1 MSDLL
6 EVIPD
11 FDIKPYTHLLH
22 SLEKNDIIVA
32 DLITSD
38 PKEIARRCP
47 LPSADVQRLV
57 ADVIKALQG
66 DVQSGMRKIC
76 KAPSSRSG
84 GNTAGATIE
93 HINEGTATV
102 VGSQQVKTL
111 DAAID
116 QALAGGFQP
125 GQITEIVGE
134 SAVGKTQLVLG
145 LLLSV
150 QLPPPRGMGKGAIY
164 VSTEAPLNTS
174 RLKQML
180 YSHPG
185 YESMEPEDR
194 PSLDY
199 VHTIATNDL
208 EAQEH
213 ILRYQLPV
221 AVQRFKIGLVVLDSV
236 AANFRAEHETRT
248 PAGLAERAVE
258 LVKLGAMLRRVA
270 IENQVAI
277 VVTNQVS
284 DRFDDPKNVLRS
296 SSPATA
302 SSPALAGPNVPPGM
316 ATIRQEVQSLD
327 YQQQFFTG
335 WGDDRQGQGT
345 RGQYKN
351 PALGLAW
358 ANQISARIVLKM
370 ESERQEYVGGNIW
383 RDRKKSR
390 TFAVVFAP
398 WAPPTYPAVP
408 YEIGTQGIVS
418 VPQPVGPPAAPT
430 AVDEEHADLL
440 NEELWATDEDDEFP

>member
-6 EVIPD
+6 DVLPD
-11 FDIKPYTHLLH
+11 FDIKPYTHLFH
-22 SLEKNDIIVA
+22 SLEKNDVTVA

-57 ADVIKALQG
+57 ADVIQALHG
-66 DVQSGMRKIC
+66 DVQSGLK
-76 KAPSSRSG
+76 KV
-84 GNTAGATIE
+84 NTAAPAAGPDDKST
-93 HINEGTATV
+93 
-102 VGSQQVKTL
+102 GSVKGHQQVKTL
-111 DAAID
+111 DSAID
-116 QALAGGFQP
+116 RALAGGFQP
-125 GQITEIVGE
+125 GHITEIVGE

-180 YSHPG
+180 YSHPE

-199 VHTIATNDL
+199 IHTIATNDL

-221 AVQRFKIGLVVLDSV
+221 AVQRFNIGLVVLDSV

-258 LVKLGAMLRRVA
+258 LGKLGTMLRRVA
-270 IENQVAI
+270 IENKAAI
-277 VVTNQVS
+277 VVTNQVA
-284 DRFDDPKNVLRS
+284 DRFDDPRGMLRS

-302 SSPALAGPNVPPGM
+302 SSPALPGPTVPPEI
-316 ATIRQEVQSLD
+316 AEIRREVQSLD

-335 WGDDRQGQGT
+335 WGDDRQEK
-345 RGQYKN
+345 RWQYKN

-383 RDRKKSR
+383 RDKKKSR

-398 WAPPTYPAVP
+398 WAPATYPAVR
-408 YEIGTQGIVS
+408 YEIGMQGIVS
-418 VPQPVGPPAAPT
+418 VAPT
-430 AVDEEHADLL
+430 VEAAKAPAPVDDEHADLL